1 MEERDTLK
9 LDATI
14 NNDTDLMAEYK
25 KKRNEVKDS
34 LKKDRQQYSN
44 KILDGKN
51 KTSKEMWNSV
61 KDILGLNKNLA
72 PTQLKINGEIENN
85 PDVLDNAFN
94 NIFVDK
100 VKQFR
105 AQTNLSL
112 IHISDP
118 TRLRRIG

>member
-100 VKQFR
+100 VKQF
-105 AQTNLSL
+105 
-112 IHISDP
+112 
-118 TRLRRIG
+118 